1 MMQETTLQLTNLSC
15 PSCAETI
22 SQVLRR
28 QKGVTEAKV
37 SFATSQ
43 VRVTYD
49 PAMISLDAIEKVI
62 GKTGYK
68 VIARL

>member
-1 MMQETTLQLTNLSC
+1 MMQETTLQLANFSC
-15 PSCAETI
+15 PSCAETV
-22 SQVLRR
+22 SQILKR

-37 SFATSQ
+37 TFATSQ
-43 VRVTYD
+43 VKVTYE

-68 VIARL
+68 VMARL